1 MPWGSQRPENPS
13 KALNVVLV
21 DTGAFEYGLVVEELH
36 DTVEIV
42 VKPLGR
48 HLKGL
53 HDYAGATILGDGHVA
68 VILDVAGLAA
78 RANLTAG
85 TSGSHGHG
93 RQWRQSAGAGETA
106 LAAGVPQRAGRDLRG
121 ADRAG
126 LAHRAGASGAD

>member
-1 MPWGSQRPENPS
+1 M
-13 KALNVVLV
+13 VLV

-78 RANLTAG
+78 RAKLTAG
-85 TSGSHGHG
+85 TSGSRGHG
-93 RQWRQSAGAGETA
+93 RRWRQSAGAGELHSLLVFHNAPGETCA
-106 LAAGVPQRAGRDLRG
+106 VPIEQVSRIERVRPAQI
-121 ADRAG
+121 
-126 LAHRAGASGAD
+126 